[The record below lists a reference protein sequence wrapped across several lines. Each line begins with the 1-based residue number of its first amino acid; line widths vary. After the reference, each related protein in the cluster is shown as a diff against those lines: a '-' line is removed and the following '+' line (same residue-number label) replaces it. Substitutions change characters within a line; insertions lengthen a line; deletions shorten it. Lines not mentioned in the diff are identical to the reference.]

1 MRGEA
6 LEDEMN
12 RLSALATIGTA
23 LISLSAAAAPSGLPV
38 QSAMES
44 PTAAAAPEK
53 KVCRTMTDLGSIIP
67 RHVCAT
73 RKQWDEV
80 VRANE
85 ADQDILRFSQ
95 HPNSAT
101 QCLQEHTC

>member
-1 MRGEA
+1 MNGLSVLAIGA
-6 LEDEMN
+6 LFLP
-12 RLSALATIGTA
+12 LSAG
-23 LISLSAAAAPSGLPV
+23 AAPTAVPV
-38 QSAMES
+38 QSAAQS
-44 PTAAAAPEK
+44 AVQLTAPEK
-53 KVCRTMTDLGSIIP
+53 RVCRTMTDLGSIIP
-67 RHVCAT
+67 RHICAT

-95 HPNSAT
+95 HPNSPQA

>member
-1 MRGEA
+1 
-6 LEDEMN
+6 MN

-23 LISLSAAAAPSGLPV
+23 LISLSAAAAPSGIRI
-38 QSAMES
+38 QSAAQAS
-44 PTAAAAPEK
+44 AAAAGPEK

-67 RHVCAT
+67 RHICAT

-85 ADQDILRFSQ
+85 ADQEILRFSQ
-95 HPNSAT
+95 HPNAGTECQQSR
-101 QCLQEHTC
+101 TC